1 MNYDFME
8 FLVDGERLVVTSNGS
23 EVVIVYSETD
33 TSFEGMLVPGG
44 IWELQS
50 RFGDFKLLDVSVG
63 QEWEYN
69 SVVYSL
75 EEIKDDRVVLRV
87 LSGRSTKKP
96 VNVSY
101 SIFFEKFRLKEEID
115 DDPSYT
121 DGFRAGNTGLRWL

>member
-8 FLVDGERLVVTSNGS
+8 FSFSGDRLIVTSNGS

-44 IWELQS
+44 IWELQGK
-50 RFGDFKLLDVSVG
+50 FGDFKLLDISIG

-69 SVVYSL
+69 AVVYSL
-75 EEIKDDRVVLRV
+75 EEILDDRVVLRV